1 LKGEVNGDPF
11 ETDAF
16 LFAVGLGRFF
26 GKGMM
31 ITPGASPQAGRFQ
44 LVWGQYTG
52 RLEVLRLLQKIY
64 TGQHLD
70 HPQVHMLYG
79 QHLNL
84 TAQPQAYVQA
94 EGELIG
100 QTPVEVELYPRTLH
114 FAVRNTE
121 LGM

>member
-1 LKGEVNGDPF
+1 
-11 ETDAF
+11 
-16 LFAVGLGRFF
+16 
-26 GKGMM
+26 
-31 ITPGASPQAGRFQ
+31 
-44 LVWGQYTG
+44 
-52 RLEVLRLLQKIY
+52 
-64 TGQHLD
+64 
-70 HPQVHMLYG
+70 MLYG